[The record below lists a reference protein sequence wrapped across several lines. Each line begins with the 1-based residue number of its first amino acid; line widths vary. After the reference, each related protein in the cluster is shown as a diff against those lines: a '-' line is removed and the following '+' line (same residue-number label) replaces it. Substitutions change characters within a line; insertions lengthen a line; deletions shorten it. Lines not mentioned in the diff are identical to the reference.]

1 MDFDFHKINK
11 DFKKINTNIRVY
23 SDLLIEKSLDVWN
36 IKTKV
41 GLFFF
46 SLGVAILGTY
56 FLSPTEF
63 SKAQEYTMFILMF
76 SILLWVTE
84 AIPPFAVGILI
95 MGFLIYTM
103 GNIEGSTIDPKTIS
117 NTWSDSVIW
126 IFLGGFFLSESMR
139 KTGIDLSLFRGTIS
153 IFGSKPSHML
163 LGIMLTTSCLSLII
177 SNTATSAMILA
188 AVMPFLER
196 EGKDSPMA
204 KAILISIPASATFAG
219 MGSLISSPPN
229 LIVVDVLKSKGIEVS
244 FFDWMIL
251 GLPVALTLLLFF
263 WLLLKQKYTS
273 KVDKINLNFLEEVTA
288 VPKKIRL
295 QRFFVMLILFVTV
308 FFWMM
313 GSKLKI
319 PTSPTSLIP
328 IVFLPMLGIIT
339 AEDIRKLPWDTLM
352 LVAGGLSLGIAIKEL
367 LAPYYSELLGG
378 ASFNMY
384 LMMMLFAIITVI
396 FSNIMS
402 STATA
407 TIVINI
413 AAVVLPPE
421 QILPIGLVIGLCAS
435 CGLFL
440 PVSTPPNA
448 IVYSTGMLK
457 QSDFYFGGFYAAIVG
472 TIVIMAWVLFLQ
484 NFTGYFEMVLNG
496 K

>member
-1 MDFDFHKINK
+1 
-11 DFKKINTNIRVY
+11 
-23 SDLLIEKSLDVWN
+23 
-36 IKTKV
+36 
-41 GLFFF
+41 
-46 SLGVAILGTY
+46 
-56 FLSPTEF
+56 
-63 SKAQEYTMFILMF
+63 
-76 SILLWVTE
+76 
-84 AIPPFAVGILI
+84 
-95 MGFLIYTM
+95 
-103 GNIEGSTIDPKTIS
+103 
-117 NTWSDSVIW
+117 
-126 IFLGGFFLSESMR
+126 
-139 KTGIDLSLFRGTIS
+139 
-153 IFGSKPSHML
+153 ML

-229 LIVVDVLKSKGIEVS
+229 LIVVDVLKPKGIEVS

-319 PTSPTSLIP
+319 PSAATSGIP